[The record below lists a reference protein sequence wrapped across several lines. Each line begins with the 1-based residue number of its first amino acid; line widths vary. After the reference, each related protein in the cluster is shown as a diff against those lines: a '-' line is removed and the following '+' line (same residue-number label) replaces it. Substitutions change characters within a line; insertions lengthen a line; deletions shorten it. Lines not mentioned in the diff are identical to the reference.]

1 MLTMMALQFLY
12 QSPKIRRYL
21 MKPSLL
27 WKILCAIALTISV
40 LLALLIPRS
49 IAFTSPQ
56 PASGIEA
63 LHHHPV
69 STRNAEAQLNFDR
82 GLTLVYALNH
92 QEAVRAFQRAAELD
106 PQLAKECSMISG
118 YLKTVEL
125 K

>member
-1 MLTMMALQFLY
+1 
-12 QSPKIRRYL
+12 

-49 IAFTSPQ
+49 IAKRCCEAQIAFTSPQ
-56 PASGIEA
+56 SASGLEA